1 MSRAAN
7 ERDFRSARGE
17 ALFRLC
23 GRVRAGITRDNVLE
37 RTPGACSVAE
47 LGLGARNVEQR
58 VGDLLA
64 VRIRRE
70 ELPLGSDRSLLIALC
85 ELCVAGPVQ
94 GGRGQRAPGIAANKR
109 LETGDRRRI
118 AASLEQIE
126 RAVVG

>member
-37 RTPGACSVAE
+37 RTPGAGSVPE
-47 LGLGARNVEQR
+47 LGLGARDVEQR

-64 VRIRRE
+64 VGIRGK
-70 ELPLGSDRSLLIALC
+70 ELPLGSDRSLVIALC
-85 ELCVAGPVQ
+85 ELRVAGPVQ
-94 GGRGQRAPGIAANKR
+94 GGRGQRAPGVSANER
-109 LETGDRRRI
+109 LE
-118 AASLEQIE
+118 S
-126 RAVVG
+126 